1 MKFTKFCPILS
12 AGSAPS
18 PAAGPGRLPGLAPLT
33 WAVTAERKPLRH
45 GAPGGAGD
53 GRCSEELPVP
63 GELLSRR
70 SWGSAV
76 LGLPA
81 RSPMSVFSGARE
93 PALDGASAF
102 LFLFLRKF
110 PLSNIFS
117 QLGSR
122 VQ

>member
-1 MKFTKFCPILS
+1 M
-12 AGSAPS
+12 
-18 PAAGPGRLPGLAPLT
+18 
-33 WAVTAERKPLRH
+33 
-45 GAPGGAGD
+45 PGGGGED
-53 GRCSEELPVP
+53 CFSGEPVVP
-63 GELLSRR
+63 GEALSEM
-70 SWGSAV
+70 SWASAV

-81 RSPMSVFSGARE
+81 RRLFSVFSEARDPVLE
-93 PALDGASAF
+93 AISDF